1 MNSFV
6 KNRFQRIAGNNFKLL
21 RTSIFIAAAAF
32 AFMVSAPSAKA
43 GCGEPN
49 RAGAGPKLSWLER
62 QSNSNQPAT
71 IVGLWH
77 LKYTAADG
85 SAFLESFK
93 TWHEDGTEFENAF
106 LPPIGGNVCF
116 GVWKTVSHLTV
127 KLHHI
132 GVMFNPADGSVAA
145 TFTIDELDT
154 VAADGKTY
162 KGTFDFKVFDPS
174 GNLLQE
180 VKGTQAG
187 TRITVD

>member
-1 MNSFV
+1 MNSCV
-6 KNRFQRIAGNNFKLL
+6 TKLIEQTAWKQAKILRFTILL
-21 RTSIFIAAAAF
+21 ASFAF
-32 AFMVSAPSAKA
+32 ALSAVPVTKA
-43 GCGEPN
+43 ACGEPN

-154 VAADGKTY
+154 VASDGKTY